1 MRYPTG
7 TKKRQV
13 SKRLPLR
20 TSNKYRAQK
29 TVLNGLKFDSKVEAR
44 YYCQIQYQS
53 GWTRQEHFDLIPKFK
68 CGDKNYRKAVYTPD
82 FIHRTNNEIDKVVD
96 VKGGNVT
103 LKDSAKLR
111 MKLFMA
117 KYGVPVTI
125 AQYDYKNKSFNETQ
139 V

>member
-7 TKKRQV
+7 TKKRWI
-13 SKRLPLR
+13 SKRLPSR
-20 TSNKYRAQK
+20 TNNKYRAQK
-29 TVLNGLKFDSKVEAR
+29 TVANGLKFDSKVEAR

-53 GWTRQEHFDLIPKFK
+53 GWTRQESFELIPKFK

-82 FIHRTNNEIDKVVD
+82 FVHRTNNEIDKVVD

-111 MKLFMA
+111 MKSFMA

-125 AQYDYKNKSFNETQ
+125 AKYDYKNKSFNETQ

>member
-7 TKKRQV
+7 TKKMRV

-20 TSNKYRAQK
+20 TSNKYQAQK
-29 TVLNGLKFDSKVEAR
+29 TVVNGLKFDSKVEAR
-44 YYCQIQYQS
+44 YYYLIQYQS
-53 GWTRQEHFDLIPKFK
+53 GWTRQEHFELIPKFK

-82 FIHRTNNEIDKVVD
+82 FIHRTNDEIDKVVD

-103 LKDSAKLR
+103 LKADAKLR
-111 MKLFMA
+111 MKLFMT

-125 AQYDYKNKSFNETQ
+125 AKYDYKNKSFNEAQ